1 MAWLIHLGLVAAAFV
16 TAGMA
21 LFATTWLAM
30 WSSPGK
36 KHHGGP
42 RGGLEM
48 LVDRLLTAI
57 GLFGVPVPGLA
68 ILVLGEGR
76 MLGGWSVAWVWFLV
90 PFPVWLLVTGGL
102 SALHRAIWMRR
113 ARAAAATEAAPA
125 LPPSAAVRADE
136 RSRPSFVLMSVLVAL
151 YAGLLVVSALVPDW
165 VGRLRG
171 ASGEVAS
178 APAGCDPSLTACAAR
193 FSDGAIVRLSASSSQ
208 GGVPLRWTVQVEGD
222 LAPTVVEASGL
233 EMNMGLPRA
242 MLRTAGEG
250 TWTGEV
256 VLPACSEPR
265 MRWQVDVL
273 VTEGGAD
280 RVARF
285 AFTATKP
292 AKAL

>member
-16 TAGMA
+16 TLGMA
-21 LFATTWLAM
+21 MLATTWLAM

-42 RGGLEM
+42 RGSLEM

-57 GLFGVPVPGLA
+57 GLFGAPVPGLA
-68 ILVLGEGR
+68 IFVLGEGR
-76 MLGGWSVAWVWFLV
+76 VLGGWSVAWVWLLV

-113 ARAAAATEAAPA
+113 ARAAAATEADHTRSPG
-125 LPPSAAVRADE
+125 AAARL
-136 RSRPSFVLMSVLVAL
+136 RPSFVLMSVLVAL
-151 YAGLLVVSALVPDW
+151 YAGFLVVSALVPDW

-178 APAGCDPSLTACAAR
+178 APAGCDPSVTACAAR

-273 VTEGGAD
+273 ATAGGAD